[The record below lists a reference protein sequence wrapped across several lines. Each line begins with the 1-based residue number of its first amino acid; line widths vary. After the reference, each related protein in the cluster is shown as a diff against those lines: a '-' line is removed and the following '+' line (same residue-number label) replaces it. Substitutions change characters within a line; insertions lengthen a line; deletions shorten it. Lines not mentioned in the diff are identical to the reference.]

1 MIVMENDKVLNHTDP
16 PDGLKDQ
23 LINAGIVAGFN
34 FFSTLAGLSITGI
47 TENPVTALA
56 AAAISAGLG
65 FFASLMTQ
73 RGLHK
78 PEVE

>member
-1 MIVMENDKVLNHTDP
+1 MIVMQKGKFLNHTDP

-34 FFSTLAGLSITGI
+34 FFSTLAGLSIIGV
-47 TENPVTALA
+47 TENPVSALA
-56 AAAISAGLG
+56 AAGISAGLG